1 MPVDD
6 AALRGDDPG
15 LTAGE
20 TDEQPVLS
28 ALPPLQTSFS
38 DIDLH
43 RWRDY
48 PDIITDSLWLFPARD
63 KTGPHVGD
71 YWGNF
76 VPQIPNQIIRRFT
89 KRGEVVVD
97 LFAGMGTTLIECR
110 HLGRHGI
117 GVELIPGVA
126 GQATARIGMAANSDG
141 VTTVM
146 LVGDSR
152 LAATT
157 ALVRDQ
163 LAGLGRTHADCLILH
178 PPYHDIIR
186 FGDDAANLSNQPTV
200 DAFLHEF
207 ACVVDQAMTLLAPG
221 RFLAMVVGDAYAD
234 REWLPLGFLCMEV
247 CRQRGLLLKGVN
259 VKDIQ
264 GNEKGKG
271 RSGPLWRYRAL
282 SQGFYVF
289 KHEYIFVFRKD
300 GSKQRRLRGAGAA
313 RPGTD

>member
-1 MPVDD
+1 MDD
-6 AALRGDDPG
+6 AVPQDDAPG
-15 LTAGE
+15 RTAAAGGP
-20 TDEQPVLS
+20 PVPSS

-48 PDIITDSLWLFPARD
+48 PDIITDSLWLFPSRD
-63 KTGPHVGD
+63 KTGPHIGD

-117 GVELIPGVA
+117 GVELVATVA
-126 GQATARIGMAANSDG
+126 GQATARIGKAANGDG

-152 LAATT
+152 LATTT

-163 LAGLGRTHADCLILH
+163 LAGLDRTHADCLILH

-200 DAFLHEF
+200 DDFLREF
-207 ACVVDQAMTLLAPG
+207 ACVVDQAVALLAPG
-221 RFLAMVVGDAYAD
+221 RFLALVVGDAYAD
-234 REWLPLGFLCMEV
+234 GEWLPLGFLCMEV
-247 CRQRGLLLKGVN
+247 CRRRGLLLKGVN
-259 VKDIQ
+259 IKDIQ

-271 RSGPLWRYRAL
+271 RRGPLWRYRAL

-289 KHEYIFVFRKD
+289 KHEYIFVFRK
-300 GSKQRRLRGAGAA
+300 GISKQRRLAEARAP
-313 RPGTD
+313 RPGAE

>member
-1 MPVDD
+1 VDD
-6 AALRGDDPG
+6 VVPTGDAPSRTAAD
-15 LTAGE
+15 AN
-20 TDEQPVLS
+20 EQPAPSS
-28 ALPPLQTSFS
+28 ALPPLHTSFS

-48 PDIITDSLWLFPARD
+48 PDIITDSLWLFPSRD
-63 KTGPHVGD
+63 KTGPHTGD

-110 HLGRHGI
+110 HLGRHCV
-117 GVELIPGVA
+117 GVELVA
-126 GQATARIGMAANSDG
+126 TVAARATARIGEAANSDG
-141 VTTVM
+141 ITAVM

-157 ALVRDQ
+157 AQVRDR

-186 FGDDAANLSNQPTV
+186 FGDDAANLSNQPSV
-200 DAFLHEF
+200 DDFLREF
-207 ACVVDQAMTLLAPG
+207 AYVVDQAVALLAPG
-221 RFLAMVVGDAYAD
+221 RFLALVVGDAYAD
-234 REWLPLGFLCMEV
+234 GEWLPLGFYCMEV
-247 CRQRGLLLKGVN
+247 CRRRGLLLKGVN
-259 VKDIQ
+259 IKDIQ

-271 RSGPLWRYRAL
+271 RRGPLWRYRAL

-289 KHEYIFVFRKD
+289 KHEYIFVFRK
-300 GSKQRRLRGAGAA
+300 GASKQRRLPQTGAP
-313 RPGTD
+313 RSGTD

>member
-1 MPVDD
+1 VDD
-6 AALRGDDPG
+6 VVPPGDAPSRTAAD
-15 LTAGE
+15 AN
-20 TDEQPVLS
+20 EQPAPSS
-28 ALPPLQTSFS
+28 ALPPLHTSFS

-48 PDIITDSLWLFPARD
+48 PDIITDSLWLFPSRD
-63 KTGPHVGD
+63 KTGPHTGD

-110 HLGRHGI
+110 HLGRHCV
-117 GVELIPGVA
+117 GVELVA
-126 GQATARIGMAANSDG
+126 TVAARATARIGEAANSDG
-141 VTTVM
+141 ITAVM

-157 ALVRDQ
+157 AQVRDR

-186 FGDDAANLSNQPTV
+186 FGDDAANLSNQPSV
-200 DAFLHEF
+200 DDFLREF
-207 ACVVDQAMTLLAPG
+207 AYVVDQAVALLAPG
-221 RFLAMVVGDAYAD
+221 RFLALVVGDAYAD
-234 REWLPLGFLCMEV
+234 GEWLPLGFYCMEV
-247 CRQRGLLLKGVN
+247 CRRRGLLLKGVN
-259 VKDIQ
+259 IKDIQ

-271 RSGPLWRYRAL
+271 RRGPLWRYRAL

-289 KHEYIFVFRKD
+289 KHEYIFVFRKSA
-300 GSKQRRLRGAGAA
+300 SKQRRLPEAGAP